1 MSDFNW
7 VFFVSKRLAKV
18 DRKGRTAVTS
28 WIASVGVCI
37 GVMALIVVMAVMNG
51 FQMSFKDSIM
61 EISSYHV
68 RVSNVSS
75 DRENEFLGFCSRNN
89 ALCTVEFHE
98 AQGLMVSRKGLQ
110 TASFIRAV
118 PENINQI
125 DKGFARELKIIS
137 GKFDLSKPDYI
148 IVGNTIAYNLG
159 LRRGSKVNIAA
170 LSGSSDRE
178 LLSEN
183 REFTVTGIFFCGYAD
198 INAGYSFVSSDA
210 ARKYFSMSR
219 GKSYGIKLKSENRSY
234 DFAKSIAENF
244 PDVEAVTWQNYN
256 RSFFGVLRM
265 EKIFLFI
272 VVMLIFLVVAINIFN
287 SMRRLV
293 YERKDDI
300 AVLSALGGNPR
311 SISNVFLLQGLKTGV
326 LGAVPGLLL
335 GLAVSQNISALFRF
349 ASDVTG
355 NSMFLAYARIPAR
368 NFPSEVAMI
377 FLFGLLSAFL
387 ASLLAGRNVLKMT
400 VAEVLRDE

>member
-28 WIASVGVCI
+28 WIASAGVCI
-37 GVMALIVVMAVMNG
+37 GVMSLIVVMAVMNG

-75 DRENEFLGFCSRNN
+75 DMEKEFLEFCSRNN
-89 ALCTVEFHE
+89 VLCTVEFHE
-98 AQGLMVSRKGLQ
+98 AQGLMVSRRGLQ
-110 TASFIRAV
+110 SASIIRAV
-118 PENINQI
+118 PEDISQI
-125 DKGFARELKIIS
+125 DKGFARELKIVS
-137 GKFDLSKPDYI
+137 GRFDLSKPDSI
-148 IVGNTIAYNLG
+148 IIGNTIAYNLG
-159 LRRGSKVNIAA
+159 LRKGSRVNIAA

-183 REFTVTGIFFCGYAD
+183 REFTVAGIFFCGYAD

-210 ARKYFSMSR
+210 AGKYFSK
-219 GKSYGIKLKSENRSY
+219 GNEKIFGIKLKSENRSY
-234 DFAKSIAENF
+234 AFARSIEEKF
-244 PDVEAVTWQNYN
+244 PGTKAVTWQDYN

-265 EKIFLFI
+265 EKTILFI
-272 VVMLIFLVVAINIFN
+272 LVTLIFLVVAINIFN

-293 YERKDDI
+293 FERKDDI

-311 SISNVFLLQGLKTGV
+311 SIGNVFLLQGLKTGV
-326 LGAVPGLLL
+326 LGAVPGLIL
-335 GLAVSQNISALFRF
+335 GLAVSHNIAAIFRF
-349 ASDVTG
+349 AGNVTG

-377 FLFGLLSAFL
+377 FLFGLLSAFV
-387 ASLLAGRNVLKMT
+387 ASFLAGRNVLKMT